1 MFTLNPLKILLKFV
15 TLMVE
20 AAYLA
25 VAAVGLL
32 HGLEPGHGWPV
43 AMLYAAR
50 HPKPLLRAFA
60 GSTMISLF
68 HLISSLA
75 VVAAYVVLKTFI
87 DFSASY
93 ISYIAGA
100 ALFVLGVRF
109 LLEESGE
116 EQHDHIHENF
126 AGWHTHEHQHP
137 DGTIHSHPHYHGKR
151 VSLTLTGLAVFAFM
165 LGFAHE
171 EEFAL
176 LALAV
181 AGVDPLRLMLAYAL
195 AVAAGLIGIT
205 LAAVK
210 IYKGM
215 EQVLKKHGHVLP
227 KLSGVILIL
236 TAMSFFLGLR

>member
-1 MFTLNPLKILLKFV
+1 M
-15 TLMVE
+15 LMVE
-20 AAYLA
+20 ATYLA

-43 AMLYAAR
+43 AMLYATR
-50 HPKPLLRAFA
+50 DSRPLLRAFVS
-60 GSTMISLF
+60 STTISLF

-75 VVAAYVVLKTFI
+75 VVAAYMVLKTFV
-87 DFSASY
+87 DFSVSY

-100 ALFVLGVRF
+100 ALLILGVRF
-109 LLEESGE
+109 LFEKSGE

-137 DGTIHSHPHYHGKR
+137 DGTIHSHPHYHAKR
-151 VSLTLTGLAVFAFM
+151 VILTLTGIAVFAFM

-181 AGVDPLRLMLAYAL
+181 GGVDPLRLMLAYGL

-205 LAAVK
+205 LTAVK

-215 EQVLKKHGHVLP
+215 EQVLKKHGHILP

-236 TAMSFFLGLR
+236 TALSFFLGLR